1 MSISDKYKRGAVTRH
16 RNKLIY
22 NFNQLAT
29 EFPKDVRLFMLYR
42 DTHEKILFPPNH
54 YISAKETLNS
64 LVKVFKELIK

>member
-1 MSISDKYKRGAVTRH
+1 MNISDRYKRGAATRH

-29 EFPKDVRLFMLYR
+29 EFPKDIRYFMLYR
-42 DTHEKILFPPNH
+42 DEHQKILYPSDH